1 MLRNRLLF
9 GSAMSAGLLIW
20 VSLTAI
26 GASKPDVWRHDFA
39 ESAKVAKQSGRPL
52 LIHFHAS
59 WCGPC
64 RDMERDVLHHS
75 DVRDFLSRQFV
86 AVMVDYDQ
94 KPDLVNKFEIKLLPT
109 DLVIAPDGTVLL
121 KSEGKRDR
129 KMYLNQMRHAL
140 EQMPAREDDPGSEV
154 VQPQITRTESSQP
167 KVGIRSDN
175 PADERLTTKLVPE
188 TTPVVEP
195 ARKESAAPAE
205 KLLIG
210 LDRFSPVSL
219 ANHREWRKGK
229 SEFALVYQ
237 GIVYLL
243 RDEDEY
249 REFKTDPG
257 KYAPRLLGCDPVVL
271 WTSDRA
277 IPGSTQFGAYFDG
290 ELFLFASPEN
300 RDRFK
305 SNPTLYTRP
314 QHVLKV
320 DQIDG
325 PRWR

>member
-1 MLRNRLLF
+1 MIL
-9 GSAMSAGLLIW
+9 
-20 VSLTAI
+20 SLSAI
-26 GASKPDVWRHDFA
+26 GASKPDAWRHDFTEA
-39 ESAKVAKQSGRPL
+39 AKIAKQSGRPL

-64 RDMERDVLHHS
+64 RDMEKEVLHHS
-75 DVRDFLSRQFV
+75 DVRDVLSRQFV

-94 KPDLVNKFEIKLLPT
+94 NPDLVNKFEIKLLPT
-109 DLVIAPDGTVLL
+109 DVVVAPDGTILM
-121 KSEGKRDR
+121 KSEGRRDR
-129 KMYLNQMRHAL
+129 KLYLGQLRHAL
-140 EQMPAREDDPGSEV
+140 DQMPARSEASGTAI
-154 VQPQITRTESSQP
+154 VQQSTTR
-167 KVGIRSDN
+167 
-175 PADERLTTKLVPE
+175 PE
-188 TTPVVEP
+188 TTPSETVASDREP
-195 ARKESAAPAE
+195 EERVTTQSTPGTERVSEPKRDETPAVSG

-210 LDRFSPVSL
+210 LDRFSPVLL
-219 ANHREWRKGK
+219 AKQRQWRKGK
-229 SEFALVYQ
+229 TEFALVYQ
-237 GIVYLL
+237 GVVYLL
-243 RDEDEY
+243 CDEDEY
-249 REFKTDPG
+249 REFLADPG
-257 KYAPRLLGCDPVVL
+257 KYAPKLLGCDPVVL

-305 SNPTLYTRP
+305 SSPTLYTRP